1 MGDETEEARLPAH
14 DAAGAMGDETLGD
27 ALVVVGSSA
36 GGIEALIA
44 LVAGLPSDLSAP
56 IVLAQHLDPARP
68 SQLGEILARHS
79 PLPVRAVEDR
89 APLAPGVVYV
99 VPANRHVAITD
110 HALALLPDGV
120 DRPAPSIDLL
130 LASAAEIFGERL
142 IAVVLTGRGADG
154 ADGARA
160 VKAAGGTVIIQDP
173 ATAAYPSMPLAIAPP
188 LVDIVA
194 PLARIGPLLG
204 ELLDGSAVFARPEAR
219 RALDTFLVE
228 LRERF
233 GIDFGAYKRP
243 TLLRRLRGRI
253 AAVGAGDITGYL
265 AYLAVHPDEYQHLVS
280 AFLIK
285 VTEFFRDPALFDAL
299 RDEVLPEILARAA
312 RHGER
317 ELRLWSA
324 GCATGEEAYS
334 LAILVA
340 EALGPALDEYTV
352 RVFATDL
359 DADAVAHAR
368 RGFYPPAALAAL
380 PPALIERYFTRE
392 EGGYLVR
399 KPVRNLLVFGQHD
412 LGQRPPFPRLDLVL
426 CRNVLIYF
434 TPPLQ
439 RRALEVFAY
448 ALRDGGTLAL
458 GKSESVGPAA
468 TYFTPR
474 HPAQKIY
481 RRTDVRIALLPT
493 ATGAALLPAGRLAS
507 PRRFLAAQRPDPA
520 SARGRGEQ
528 YLLRLPTGVVV
539 VDRRYDIQEIN
550 GAARRLLGIHGAAL
564 GDDLIHV
571 AQGLPGR
578 ELRGAIDG
586 AFQGHAPVA
595 LAEVAVEDAILG
607 EPRYLRVE
615 CVPQAAVGD
624 PDGTPE
630 VVLVV
635 INDLTAQVRARRNL
649 EARLATVDTDLERE
663 RRAHAAETE
672 RREGLIGRLTEMN
685 RQLLEANQELHSVG
699 EELRATGE
707 EAQIAT
713 EEAQAATEEAE
724 TLNEELQATNEEL
737 ETLNEELQATVE
749 ELNATTGELEARGGE
764 LTTLAQVSED
774 RRARLEAIL
783 AGMGDAVLVVDAA
796 DRPLLHNAAYARLF
810 GSADAPLAATDAA
823 GRPLPPGAAPRE
835 RLARGETFADEFTL
849 VADGAMRWFEAVGT
863 PIRDPEGEMQW
874 GVLVIRDITA
884 RSIQRLQDEF
894 LALAS
899 HELRAPLTALG
910 GYAEMIARALR
921 GRAEADA
928 TLARPLRQA
937 ETVREQVGRLD
948 RLVGDLTDVARLQN
962 GRLTLRRAP
971 AHLDAIAA
979 RAVELAQTIAADRTI
994 RLDIGAPPFPIDGD
1008 ATRLEQ
1014 ALLNLLTNALRHAPG
1029 SAIDVRLR
1037 RAGDT
1042 AVVAVRDDG
1051 PGIPAAALPDL
1062 FSRFYQVRRGERP
1075 TGGGL
1080 GLGLFIAREIVVAHG
1095 GTIAVASVE
1104 GAGSTFTIRLPLAA
1118 EATEAAEVME
1128 AVGDGDGR

>member
-1 MGDETEEARLPAH
+1 MGDKTEVAVPVPQGT
-14 DAAGAMGDETLGD
+14 AGAAEGEVPGD
-27 ALVVVGSSA
+27 ALIVVGSSA
-36 GGIEALIA
+36 GGVEALIA
-44 LVAGLPSDLSAP
+44 LVAGLPVDLPAP
-56 IVLAQHLDPARP
+56 LVLAQHLDPTRP
-68 SQLGEILARHS
+68 SQLGAILARHS

-99 VPANRHVAITD
+99 VPSNRHVAITD

-130 LASAAEIFGERL
+130 LASAAEVFGERL

-188 LVDIVA
+188 LVDIVV

-204 ELLDGSAVFARPEAR
+204 ELLDGGTVPDRPESR
-219 RALDTFLVE
+219 RVLDAFLAE

-265 AYLAVHPDEYQHLVS
+265 AHLAAHPGEYQHLVS

-299 RDEVLPEILARAA
+299 RDEVLPEMLTRAT
-312 RHGER
+312 RRGDR

-334 LAILVA
+334 LAILIA
-340 EALGPALDEYTV
+340 EALGPALEEYTV

-368 RGFYPPAALAAL
+368 RGLYPPTALAAL

-392 EGGYLVR
+392 DGGYLVR

-468 TYFTPR
+468 EYFTPR
-474 HPAQKIY
+474 HPAQKLY
-481 RRTDVRIALLPT
+481 RRTDLRIALLPA
-493 ATGAALLPAGRLAS
+493 ATGAALLPVGRLAS
-507 PRRFLAAQRPDPA
+507 PRRGPAAQRPGLA
-520 SARGRGEQ
+520 SPRGRGEQ

-539 VDRRYDIQEIN
+539 VDRRYDIQELN

-586 AFQGHAPVA
+586 AFRGHAPVA
-595 LAEVAVEDAILG
+595 LAEIAVEDTILG

-624 PDGTPE
+624 PDGTTE

-635 INDLTAQVRARRNL
+635 VNDLTAQVRARRDL
-649 EARLATVDTDLERE
+649 EAQLATVDADLERE
-663 RRAHAAETE
+663 RRAHAAETA
-672 RREGLIGRLTEMN
+672 RREGLIGRLTGTN
-685 RQLLEANQELHSVG
+685 RQLLEANQELHSVT

-707 EAQIAT
+707 ESQLAT

-764 LTTLAQVSED
+764 LTALAQVSEE

-810 GSADAPLAATDAA
+810 GSADAPFPAADAT
-823 GRPLPPGAAPRE
+823 GLPLPPGTAPRE
-835 RLARGETFADEFTL
+835 RLARGGAFADEFTL
-849 VADGAMRWFEAVGT
+849 AADGVTRWFEAVGT
-863 PIRDPEGEMQW
+863 PIRDPEGRLQW

-884 RSIQRLQDEF
+884 RSLQRLQDEF

-899 HELRAPLTALG
+899 HELRSPLAALG
-910 GYAEMIARALR
+910 GYVQLIARALDDR
-921 GRAEADA
+921 VAGDA
-928 TLARPLRQA
+928 ALARPLRQA
-937 ETVREQVGRLD
+937 GTAREQVERLD
-948 RLVGDLTDVARLQN
+948 RLVGDLTDVARLQS
-962 GRLTLRRAP
+962 GRLTLQRAP
-971 AHLDAIAA
+971 AQLDAIAA
-979 RAVELAQTIAADRTI
+979 RAVELAQTIAPDRTI
-994 RLDIGAPPFPIDGD
+994 RLDIGDPPFPVDGD
-1008 ATRLEQ
+1008 TARLEQ

-1042 AVVAVRDDG
+1042 AALEVRDDG
-1051 PGIPAAALPDL
+1051 PGIPAVALPDL
-1062 FSRFYQVRRGERP
+1062 FSRFYQVRRGERAA
-1075 TGGGL
+1075 GGGL

-1104 GAGSTFTIRLPLAA
+1104 GAGSTFTIRLPLTAELA
-1118 EATEAAEVME
+1118 EATGTT
-1128 AVGDGDGR
+1128 GDGV